1 MIVLPAPLLIIIYS
15 SFSRCLWA
23 SGTLCLYIICLILN
37 LDPKLQRFCGD
48 SMFLFLIADW
58 TRLTRSSAMKVDE
71 RGGLVSFE
79 CVLLLFMDAEAGNG
93 LEHAFR
99 STAVLLFWEV
109 RRILPWH
116 TFSEWNWFMSRL
128 GHSAHHCVSFLLTYS
143 KRKHSNIYNMKY
155 YISWTSFAM
164 QNSEH
169 WYVVAKVFWV
179 VARWQVNKI
188 QLKHK

>member
-1 MIVLPAPLLIIIYS
+1 MSVWNTVSVYYLCDIK
-15 SFSRCLWA
+15 SR
-23 SGTLCLYIICLILN
+23 
-37 LDPKLQRFCGD
+37 PKLQRFCGD

-58 TRLTRSSAMKVDE
+58 TRLTRSSHNSSDAMKVDE

-93 LEHAFR
+93 VEHAFR

-143 KRKHSNIYNMKY
+143 KRKHSNICNMKES
-155 YISWTSFAM
+155 IFSVS
-164 QNSEH
+164 NSNSD
-169 WYVVAKVFWV
+169 ANL
-179 VARWQVNKI
+179 NKSKCNSKSI
-188 QLKHK
+188 FYNNINN